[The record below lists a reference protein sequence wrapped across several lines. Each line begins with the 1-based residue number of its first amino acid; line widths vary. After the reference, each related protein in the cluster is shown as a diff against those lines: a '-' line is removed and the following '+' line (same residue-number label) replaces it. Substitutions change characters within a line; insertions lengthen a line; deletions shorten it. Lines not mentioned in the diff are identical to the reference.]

1 MISNQA
7 ISRKYPGNVLQL
19 LTDLVGEI
27 YEAAYNP
34 QHWGEV
40 LRMLCEDVLQAKSAV
55 IGMDDYQLGTRAMLG
70 HYGLPKAAVLTY
82 HLGLARYDHIF
93 KLQEK
98 QPVGQA
104 RMIIDHV
111 QARSETPMYYRMI
124 MKPTDLG
131 YVAGLGIY
139 RSDEWHVGLGVHRG
153 FAAEPFG
160 QAEIDIIQ
168 TLYPHLQRAIRIHK
182 EFSRLRARE
191 QTLQDAMSRLALGV
205 IEISMDGHLRYCSE
219 MAQRMLEQHPVLSI
233 SDDGRLRVCDGA
245 QQKAL
250 QALIDEALS
259 DVPDRRKRNLAM
271 GIEHGD
277 RAHPLVVMVAPAAT
291 PGAVN
296 LYLSDPWLPTTVSP
310 EVLQSVYGFSPAE
323 SRVAMAL
330 VNGLG
335 LREIAEAHG
344 VKEET
349 IKSQLKSLF
358 AKAGVSRQQD
368 LIRVLLKS
376 ALPGE

>member
-1 MISNQA
+1 M
-7 ISRKYPGNVLQL
+7 QL
-19 LTDLVGEI
+19 LTDLIGEI

-34 QHWGEV
+34 QHWAEV
-40 LRMLCEDVLQAKSAV
+40 FRVLCVDVLNAKSAAIIV
-55 IGMDDYQLGTRAMLG
+55 DDYQLGTRTILG
-70 HYGLPKAAVLTY
+70 HYGLPKMAAITY
-82 HLGLARYDHIF
+82 NLGLARYDYAF

-98 QPVGQA
+98 APEGVASQ
-104 RMIIDHV
+104 IIDHRE
-111 QARSETPMYYRMI
+111 ARTTAPMYYRVI
-124 MKPTDLG
+124 LKPVDLG
-131 YVAGLGIY
+131 YIAGLTIF
-139 RSDEWHVGLGVHRG
+139 RNEEWHAGLGVHRG

-205 IEISMDGHLRYCSE
+205 IEISMDGQLSYCSE
-219 MAQRMLEQHPVLSI
+219 MAQRMLAQHPALSI

-250 QALIDEALS
+250 QALIDDALA

-296 LYLSDPWLPTTVSP
+296 LYLSDPWLPSAVSP

-368 LIRVLLKS
+368 LVRVLLKS
-376 ALPGE
+376 ALPGD

>member
-1 MISNQA
+1 MQS
-7 ISRKYPGNVLQL
+7 
-19 LTDLVGEI
+19 LTDLIGEI

-34 QHWGEV
+34 QHWAEV
-40 LRMLCEDVLQAKSAV
+40 FRTLCVELLNAKSAAIMV
-55 IGMDDYQLGTRAMLG
+55 DDHQLGTRTILG
-70 HYGLPKAAVLTY
+70 HYGLPKMAEITY
-82 HLGLARYDHIF
+82 NLGLARYDHAF

-98 QPVGQA
+98 VPEGVASQ
-104 RMIIDHV
+104 IIDHRE
-111 QARSETPMYYRMI
+111 ARTAAPMYYRMI
-124 MKPTDLG
+124 LKPVDLG
-131 YVAGLGIY
+131 YIAGLTIF
-139 RSDEWHVGLGVHRG
+139 RNEEWHAGLGVHRG
-153 FAAEPFG
+153 FASDPFG
-160 QAEIDIIQ
+160 PDEIGLIQ
-168 TLYPHLQRAIRIHK
+168 QLFPHLRRAIRIHK

-205 IEISMDGHLRYCSE
+205 VEINMDGHVRYCSD
-219 MAQRMLEQHPVLSI
+219 MAQRMLAQHPALSI
-233 SDDGRLRVCDGA
+233 SDDGRLRIGDAV
-245 QQKAL
+245 QHKAL
-250 QALIDEALS
+250 QALIDEALA
-259 DVPDRRKRNLAM
+259 DIPDRRTRNLAM

-296 LYLSDPWLPTTVSP
+296 LYLSDPWLPSTVSP
-310 EVLQSVYGFSPAE
+310 EVLQAVYGFSPAE

-349 IKSQLKSLF
+349 VKSQLKSLF

-368 LIRVLLKS
+368 LVRVLLKS